1 MQTQPSSHSKNP
13 KIWRIALALYW
24 LILLVGTHVPQ
35 KTPLLPKDRVDKF
48 VHAVAFAALALLCA
62 ATWERT
68 TARLKPRHLL
78 WIWIAIALY
87 AAVDEWTQTFVGRH
101 ASAQDWLADVIGAA
115 FGLALFA
122 WLGLGK
128 ADGQSAANGDQSA

>member
-1 MQTQPSSHSKNP
+1 MQNSYPRKRRNP
-13 KIWRIALALYW
+13 RAWRIALAVYW
-24 LILLVGTHVPQ
+24 LILLVGTHLPQ

-48 VHAVAFAALALLCA
+48 VHAAAFAALALLCV

-101 ASAQDWLADVIGAA
+101 ASAQDWLADAIGAA

-128 ADGQSAANGDQSA
+128 ADGQSAAKGDQSA